1 MYGGRARFLLSLD
14 MEDIK
19 ANLVSDVKVLS
30 EDIGARSWRDRENM
44 DRAAEFI
51 EEKLRA
57 FGLDVL
63 RQGFSYEGGTY
74 YNISAEVRG
83 KGPDVLV
90 VGAHYDTVE
99 GTPGADDN
107 SSGVAALLEL
117 ARLTSKSTPP
127 QTLRFAAFALEEAPV
142 FRTSRMG
149 SAVYARSLA
158 EEGIGVEGMIALE
171 SIGYYCLEDG
181 CQYYPLS
188 FLKLKYP
195 KRGDFIAFVGNVS
208 SKPFALKLKSAFK
221 AHTVLPVESLNTIS
235 AVPGIDFSDHRSF
248 WKQGFDAFMVTDTA
262 FYRNPHYH
270 GPGDT
275 PDTLD
280 YDRMSEV
287 VKGLLGGLTQA

>member
-1 MYGGRARFLLSLD
+1 
-14 MEDIK
+14 MEEIK
-19 ANLVSDVKVLS
+19 SNLISDVRVLS
-30 EDIGARSWRDRENM
+30 EEIGARSWRDRENM
-44 DRAAEFI
+44 DRTADFI
-51 EEKLRA
+51 EKKLRA

-74 YNISAEVRG
+74 YNIFTEIKG
-83 KGPDVLV
+83 KRSDILV

-107 SSGVAALLEL
+107 SSGIAALLEL
-117 ARLTSKSTPP
+117 ARLTSKMTPSR
-127 QTLRFAAFALEEAPV
+127 TLRFVAFALEEPPV

-149 SAVYARSLA
+149 SAVYAKSLA

-171 SIGYYCLEDG
+171 SIGYYCLQDS

-188 FLKLKYP
+188 FLKLRYP

-208 SKPFALKLKSAFK
+208 SKSFTLKLKSAFK
-221 AHTVLPVESLNTIS
+221 THTVLPVESLNTIR
-235 AVPGIDFSDHRSF
+235 AVPGVDFSDHRSF
-248 WKQGFDAFMVTDTA
+248 WKHGFNAFMVTDTA
-262 FYRNPHYH
+262 FFRNPHYH

-280 YDRMSEV
+280 YDRMAEV
-287 VKGLLGGLTQA
+287 VKGLLGGLTQT

>member
-1 MYGGRARFLLSLD
+1 

-19 ANLVSDVKVLS
+19 SNLVSDVKVLS

-83 KGPDVLV
+83 KESEVLV

-127 QTLRFAAFALEEAPV
+127 RTLRFAAFALEEPPV

-149 SAVYARSLA
+149 STVYAKSLA

-171 SIGYYCLEDG
+171 SIGYYCLQDG

-188 FLKLKYP
+188 LLKLKYP

-208 SKPFALKLKSAFK
+208 SKPFTLKLKSAFK

-235 AVPGIDFSDHRSF
+235 AVPGVDFSDHRSF
-248 WKQGFDAFMVTDTA
+248 WRQGFNAFMVTDTA

-280 YDRMSEV
+280 YDRMTEV
-287 VKGLLGGLTQA
+287 VKGLLGGLTGPA